1 MPVLSTMGLKKIF
14 VTDAKTSTTDESG
27 YDIPENGDTWKD
39 LGDVYQ
45 DTCTLKDAD
54 ATTTVHKSETSTKKL
69 IQIQA
74 GDTTAELSLMD
85 PDLELLARYFGGTI
99 ATDTTTQKKRWI
111 RPRKMPY
118 KERCIKVIP
127 EEGLLLV
134 TRAAVVVPTFNITY
148 SAKGIC
154 LVPMKINFIAELE
167 LDEDCVSPI
176 SGDAI

>member
-14 VTDAKTSTTDESG
+14 VTDAETSTTEDSG
-27 YDIPENGDTWKD
+27 YAIPVNGNDWKD

-45 DTCTLKDAD
+45 DTCTLKDSD
-54 ATTTVHKSETSTKKL
+54 PTETVHRSETSNKKI

-99 ATDTTTQKKRWI
+99 VTDTTTQKKRWV

-134 TRAAVVVPTFNITY
+134 TRAAIIVPTFNITY

-154 LVPMKINFIAELE
+154 LVPMKINFIADLE
-167 LDEDCVSPI
+167 MDEACVSPI
-176 SGDAI
+176 TGEAI